1 MQISADTFIK
11 GKFSEVGKSLDEL
24 FDGSLR
30 HGPSCQ
36 PLVPE
41 GLPPVVAL
49 EDDGDDLPVS
59 PGDCLRQTVLPV
71 EVESP
76 ERGAGL
82 DEAANHG
89 VMAVLGGEVEG
100 GVPGPVLRAKAGPG
114 LDQEV
119 DTFSP
124 AVSSGAAQRSPEV
137 NIFSLH
143 TTRFISIVG
152 IISPSYVCL
161 RL

>member
-11 GKFSEVGKSLDEL
+11 GNFSQVGKSLDEL
-24 FDGSLR
+24 LDGSLH
-30 HGPSCQ
+30 HGPGCQ

-41 GLPPVVAL
+41 GLLPLVAL

-82 DEAANHG
+82 DEAGNHG
-89 VMAVLGGEVEG
+89 VVAVLSGEVKG
-100 GVPGPVLRAKAGPG
+100 RVPGPVLRAQAGPG

-137 NIFSLH
+137 NILSLH
-143 TTRFISIVG
+143 RGRYFSIVS
-152 IISPSYVCL
+152 IPSWVSPNKG
-161 RL
+161 